1 MKIPFFTR
9 SLIQACR
16 IGRTEK
22 ESPVPEAAQAWAPD
36 LLRAAQ
42 RLGTLEERTERDFL
56 QIGERLQDFHQ
67 RSQDM
72 ADMASRVLGLM
83 SGEAF
88 HQSMDSLQDII
99 GELGRHLDSSRE
111 HSDRTS
117 RMLGQYHETL
127 RSVSSSLEDF
137 RQLVLN
143 LRMLGFL
150 TRVENAHL
158 FTDDSGFSS
167 LTDDVKKLSE
177 SVREKSSDIRH
188 QSDSLLGMIRQTLS
202 EVSASQQAQRAETD
216 LMLRHMETN
225 RRILGERTE
234 KAMASARLIARST
247 GGIAESIGDIVS
259 GMQFHD
265 ITRQQISHVREALE
279 TVVSEVQ
286 AAGKPPE
293 QLAGITAETCSLQ
306 VLQLGQSEDDF
317 LGAVE
322 NIRSGLEAIS
332 RSVEEIMHEA
342 NEVAWASDSRGRSFM
357 EEIDGGISTVITAL
371 DHTIEEH
378 SRLTA
383 TVKSVSDMVSDMS
396 SFVREIEGMGLN
408 LQLIALNARIR
419 AAHIGNQGAALDT
432 ISGSIYDL
440 SKNSR
445 SDTLVLSGSLSEMGQ
460 AARAFDTDLEAIRH
474 DQREQMENL
483 LESLKH
489 VMNSL
494 REVNSQVLAIT
505 TDMNHEGKSLA
516 EDIRDLIGGIT
527 VDREVSGDL
536 TEVRDAL
543 DRVRDD
549 IALAFPDYDKHS
561 EGMHLEALD
570 RRYTMESERNIHF
583 KHLDR
588 RAEEGPE
595 NTGPSPGSDLG
606 DNVELF

>member
-1 MKIPFFTR
+1 
-9 SLIQACR
+9 
-16 IGRTEK
+16 
-22 ESPVPEAAQAWAPD
+22 
-36 LLRAAQ
+36 
-42 RLGTLEERTERDFL
+42 
-56 QIGERLQDFHQ
+56 
-67 RSQDM
+67 
-72 ADMASRVLGLM
+72 
-83 SGEAF
+83 
-88 HQSMDSLQDII
+88 
-99 GELGRHLDSSRE
+99 
-111 HSDRTS
+111 
-117 RMLGQYHETL
+117 
-127 RSVSSSLEDF
+127 
-137 RQLVLN
+137 
-143 LRMLGFL
+143 
-150 TRVENAHL
+150 
-158 FTDDSGFSS
+158 
-167 LTDDVKKLSE
+167 
-177 SVREKSSDIRH
+177 
-188 QSDSLLGMIRQTLS
+188 
-202 EVSASQQAQRAETD
+202 
-216 LMLRHMETN
+216 
-225 RRILGERTE
+225 
-234 KAMASARLIARST
+234 
-247 GGIAESIGDIVS
+247 
-259 GMQFHD
+259 
-265 ITRQQISHVREALE
+265 
-279 TVVSEVQ
+279 
-286 AAGKPPE
+286 
-293 QLAGITAETCSLQ
+293 
-306 VLQLGQSEDDF
+306 
-317 LGAVE
+317 
-322 NIRSGLEAIS
+322 
-332 RSVEEIMHEA
+332 
-342 NEVAWASDSRGRSFM
+342 M